1 MIIEKLRNWLL
12 GGGNSGVEVLAPQ
25 LDSFF
30 AGRLIEGAILDR
42 RPFFAG
48 RLGWMECYAL
58 GLWDTGQPVGQ
69 SFIEK
74 LRRHAGVFPATEENF
89 RSFCSL
95 YCEAARHV
103 DLLGLMQSPYEKQLV
118 ERHFTGVSTCS
129 LGGLEPYL
137 NGLPWSKGL
146 EGLRVLVVHAFADS
160 IAHQYRTNR
169 ARLFADPR
177 VLPEFDLQCVKAPQT
192 MLAETAG
199 FSCWAEALGDLKKRV
214 DAVDYDV
221 AIIGCGAYGLP
232 LGAHIKQSG
241 KVAVHFGGAVQL
253 LFGISGSRWRNMPE
267 FRALMRDAWRSPAES
282 ERPLGWEKIEEGCYW

>member
-1 MIIEKLRNWLL
+1 MILKKIKRMFRT
-12 GGGNSGVEVLAPQ
+12 SADPTVEPLSPQ
-25 LDSFF
+25 LDAFF
-30 AGRLIEGAILDR
+30 AGRLIEGAILDQR
-42 RPFFAG
+42 SFLAG

-89 RSFCSL
+89 LSFCSI

-118 ERHFTGVSTCS
+118 EKYFAEVSTCG

-137 NGLPWSKGL
+137 NSPPWSRSL
-146 EGLRVLVVHAFADS
+146 AGLRILVVHAFADS
-160 IAHQYRTNR
+160 ILTQYRKNR
-169 ARLFADPR
+169 ARLFADPQ
-177 VLPEFDLQCVKAPQT
+177 VLPEFELQCVKAPQT

-199 FSCWAEALGDLKKRV
+199 FSCWAEALGDLKNRV

-232 LGAHIKQSG
+232 LGAHIKQRG

-253 LFGISGSRWRNMPE
+253 LFGISGSRWRNMPN
-267 FRALMRDAWRSPAES
+267 FRALMRDAWISPAES
-282 ERPLGWEKIEEGCYW
+282 EHPPGWEKIEEGCYW